1 MPDRPPGGRTADEL
15 PAADDWDS
23 YVLAYHD
30 ANPGITEDVLTEA
43 VDTQGRSPYEWL
55 VEAVPVDARTV
66 VDLACG
72 SGPVSR
78 LVVAT
83 RVVGVDRSVGELA
96 EATASVPDSL
106 LVQARADALPLATGC
121 ADAVVVSM
129 AMMLMCPVGPALA
142 EAGRVLRTGGVFAA
156 TVPVRSNLRGLPP
169 APVFAEILTALGQ
182 GPVDYPS
189 ALDGAT
195 LAESCTLSGLTVR
208 DDATALF
215 TRTLEAPEE
224 AERVVRS
231 FYAPGAGATQV
242 ASAVEGL
249 RCRLRV
255 APVRIGWRI
264 RRVVAVR

>member
-1 MPDRPPGGRTADEL
+1 MPDRPPVDRV
-15 PAADDWDS
+15 PAARPALDDWDS

-55 VEAVPVDARTV
+55 VEAVPVCARSV

-83 RVVGVDRSVGELA
+83 RVVGVDRSVGELV
-96 EATASVPDSL
+96 EAKASVPDSL

-129 AMMLMCPVGPALA
+129 ALMLLRPVAPALA

-156 TVPVRSNLRGLPP
+156 TLPVRSNLRGLPP
-169 APVFAEILTALGQ
+169 APVVAEILTALGQ
-182 GPVDYPS
+182 GAVDYPS
-189 ALDGAT
+189 ALDGAA

-208 DDATALF
+208 DDGAALF
-215 TRTLEAPEE
+215 TRILEDPEE

-231 FYAPGAGATQV
+231 FYAPGTGPAQV
-242 ASAVEGL
+242 ASAVAGL
-249 RCRLRV
+249 QRRV
-255 APVRIGWRI
+255 RAAPVRIGWRI
-264 RRVVAVR
+264 RRIVAVR